1 MGIIFVL
8 LVRHQRVHHYLI
20 MSQRFVF
27 IDFWKPLKYFLLFQI
42 VKVSPFDFKMV
53 YHYVFVFVTIIFFS
67 DIRISLR
74 QWFESFLVIKH
85 TKILSTELAISNPS
99 IKWFRPFFWSSKY
112 HFLQF
117 WSLVLANGAVGKYYS
132 SNWKKSFLI

>member
-1 MGIIFVL
+1 
-8 LVRHQRVHHYLI
+8 

-27 IDFWKPLKYFLLFQI
+27 IDFLKPLKYFLLFQI

-99 IKWFRPFFWSSKY
+99 IK
-112 HFLQF
+112 
-117 WSLVLANGAVGKYYS
+117 
-132 SNWKKSFLI
+132 